1 MDEFTADK
9 NKYKTLFLNAANR
22 TLLGVWLLHRGGRL
36 PLNSLGEFL
45 SLQEE
50 ALEAKLQ
57 TFAGLGLTQVTTDAD
72 GERQV
77 NFLPGPPSDLE
88 KSAKVF
94 FDGRQNDFKAI
105 EAKFISLLYKIIL
118 TTKVDAKM
126 DPDL

>member
-1 MDEFTADK
+1 VDEFTADK
-9 NKYKTLFLNAANR
+9 NKHKTLFLNAANR
-22 TLLGVWLLHRGGRL
+22 TLLGVWLLHKGGRL

-57 TFAGLGLTQVTTDAD
+57 TFAGLGLIQVTTDAA

-88 KSAKVF
+88 KSARAF

-105 EAKFISLLYKIIL
+105 EAKFISLLYKILL
-118 TTKVDAKM
+118 TTKI
-126 DPDL
+126 DPNIE